1 MEEKMGRQGG
11 QRGFRVLLL
20 VKSSRRSLYGFF
32 LSPDSCPLSIFNCQH
47 ISISLTAQ
55 DFARLPSQHFE
66 ELTLNMV
73 PLLVLPFSSHKPR
86 NI

>member
-20 VKSSRRSLYGFF
+20 VKSSCRSLYGFF
-32 LSPDSCPLSIFNCQH
+32 PSRLFSAVSHH
-47 ISISLTAQ
+47 ISISLTAR
-55 DFARLPSQHFE
+55 DFAQLLSHHFE
-66 ELTLNMV
+66 ELTLNLV